1 MTQRITLFS
10 ALFLLPACIG
20 DGPIVDT
27 QDTTTSGDDTG
38 QTGDGPIR
46 LDEAPPESSVVRVHG
61 DSGAFLR
68 EETFGETWTSSMT
81 SGVLSIATQ
90 TSDQTQLQISLW
102 EPTQV
107 GSWPVEMAMGL
118 PTNAN
123 VVFIESDGKGG
134 QASGGTLT
142 ITKWQETD
150 SANIMLLTGT
160 LDAGPIVN
168 PDDPT
173 WVRDLRDGTLT
184 AIRVAVF

>member
-1 MTQRITLFS
+1 
-10 ALFLLPACIG
+10 
-20 DGPIVDT
+20 
-27 QDTTTSGDDTG
+27 
-38 QTGDGPIR
+38 
-46 LDEAPPESSVVRVHG
+46 
-61 DSGAFLR
+61 
-68 EETFGETWTSSMT
+68 
-81 SGVLSIATQ
+81 
-90 TSDQTQLQISLW
+90 
-102 EPTQV
+102 
-107 GSWPVEMAMGL
+107 MAMGL